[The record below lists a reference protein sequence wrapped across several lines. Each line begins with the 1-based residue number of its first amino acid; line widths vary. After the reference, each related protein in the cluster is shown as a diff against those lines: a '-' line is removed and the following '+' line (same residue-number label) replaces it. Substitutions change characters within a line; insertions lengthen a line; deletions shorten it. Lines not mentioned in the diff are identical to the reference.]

1 MKGFFIFFLLFCSLN
16 IRGQYPSYFHYTSE
30 DGLPTNEIYSI
41 LQDQKGFIWIGCDVG
56 LFKFDG
62 INYTNYKATSQKSK
76 SLTGLTSSSSGRIY
90 SFSFKGQ
97 LFYVENDSVIELKH
111 TFGKISSI
119 ICDNSSNLWVTHHNG
134 IAVYNEINKKWTTY
148 TDFNGNKNKEFL
160 YTNSVMVN
168 KSNEVWFLSNDAIC
182 KFKNEL
188 LNHYPFQFTDKKL
201 SSGNFILENKKTGVW
216 IFNTTNA
223 IVYKLV
229 ENEFQPIKSNKLRQA
244 LINRKITRVI
254 ELEDNSL
261 WICTYNGI
269 VIYKPAIDEVTILY
283 PNFSFSDCIVDREHN
298 YWLTTLQN
306 GIIRIPNLT
315 YKVWNSENNGLS
327 HDMVSK
333 LIAHNNTIYLATV
346 DGYIGVLNTQNNDIK
361 TFEASVKGDIQQ
373 LYFDSLTQ
381 HLFYSINN
389 DLYQI
394 SEENTKKVNSNIPPL
409 KYLLKVNDNYI
420 LATSFGTYHIK
431 NITDKL
437 VLDTLTVDW
446 SRMLTFDKNDQ
457 KLWITTNNGLLKYAF
472 ENQQWKLKKT
482 FLNQV
487 QILST
492 TIDKSTSTKF
502 VVNFQG
508 KLFSIDAKDKIQEIA
523 ELPSAVLANKITYHH
538 QKIYAATNH
547 GLWVFDLERK
557 TWNTLNKLSGL
568 ASDNLQEIVVHQK
581 SIWLATGNGLQK
593 IPIDFDTKQ
602 TIGKVYLKKL
612 FINGNSEVP
621 LADNLQLNYN
631 QSLGFHLEGCHFLS
645 NGKYQF
651 AYRIKTID
659 TNWISYPGNIEKI
672 ELLNLPT
679 GPFELEIKLI
689 DYFGNDSENTIVL
702 NGFVNP
708 PFWQKW
714 WFYLIISVVVFLASY
729 IGFQYRIKLLKNKQN
744 KQIEHINLKNE
755 LRLTQQAALKS
766 QMNPHFLF
774 NVLNSIKGFIYEN
787 DKKNASLYL
796 SNFSDLVRKV
806 LEMSS
811 LQYVSLEEELEVLT
825 LYIKLESMLLEQD
838 FSFSIAVDEKMNS
851 SAINIPA
858 LIIQPYVENAFK
870 HGLRHKNGEKHL
882 QINITLENDTLLK
895 IEIIDNGVGRKNS
908 NKINEQTFAKPQS
921 FATSANEK
929 RIALLNH
936 EKKNFVGVEVIDLLE
951 NNQAKGTKIILRITI

>member
-1 MKGFFIFFLLFCSLN
+1 MKGFFIYFLLLCSLN
-16 IRGQYPSYFHYTSE
+16 SHGQYPSYFHYTSE
-30 DGLPTNEIYSI
+30 EGLPTNEIYSI

-62 INYTNYKATSQKSK
+62 INYTNYKVATLKSK
-76 SLTGLTSSSSGRIY
+76 AITGLTSSSSGKIY

-97 LFYVENDSVIELKH
+97 LFCVENDSIIELKH
-111 TFGKISSI
+111 SFGKISSI
-119 ICDNSSNLWVTHHNG
+119 ICDKSFNLWVTHNNG
-134 IAVYNEINKKWTTY
+134 IAVYNELDKKWTTY
-148 TDFNGNKNKEFL
+148 ANFNGNKNKKFL
-160 YTNSVMVN
+160 YTNSVKVN
-168 KSNEVWFLSNDAIC
+168 KNNEVWFLSNDAIC
-182 KFKNEL
+182 KFKNE
-188 LNHYPFQFTDKKL
+188 HQHYYPFQFSSKNL
-201 SSGNFILENKKTGVW
+201 SSGNFILENKNTGVW
-216 IFNTTNA
+216 IFNTTKA

-229 ENEFQPIKSNKLRQA
+229 KNEFQPVNSTKLRQA
-244 LINRKITRVI
+244 LIYRKITRVI
-254 ELEDNSL
+254 ELEDHSL

-269 VIYKPAIDEVTILY
+269 VVYKPAIDEVTILY
-283 PNFSFSDCIVDREHN
+283 PNFSFSDCIVDREQN

-306 GIIRIPNLT
+306 GIIRIPNLN
-315 YKVWNSENNGLS
+315 YKVWNSENNGLQ

-333 LIAHNNTIYLATV
+333 LTNHNNTIYFATV
-346 DGYIGVLNTQNNDIK
+346 DGFISELNTQNNNIK
-361 TFEASVKGDIQQ
+361 TFEASVKGNIQQ
-373 LYFDSLTQ
+373 LYFDSITQ

-394 SEENTKKVNSNIPPL
+394 YEANTKKVNSNIPPL
-409 KYLLKVNDNYI
+409 KCLLKVNDHYI
-420 LATSFGTYHIK
+420 LATSFGAYYIK
-431 NITDKL
+431 NIADKI
-437 VLDTLTVDW
+437 VLDTLTDDW
-446 SRMLTFDKNDQ
+446 SRMVIFDKIDQ

-508 KLFSIDAKDKIQEIA
+508 KLFSIDSKDNIQEIA
-523 ELPSAVLANKITYHH
+523 EFPSTVLVNKITYHH
-538 QKIYAATNH
+538 KKIYAATNN
-547 GLWVFDLERK
+547 GLWIFDLELK
-557 TWNTLNKLSGL
+557 TWTILNKLSGL
-568 ASDNLQEIVVHQK
+568 ASDNLQEIVVHQNY
-581 SIWLATGNGLQK
+581 IWLATGNGLQK
-593 IPIDFDTKQ
+593 IPIDFSTKQ
-602 TIGKVYLKKL
+602 TRGKIYLKKL
-612 FINGNSEVP
+612 FVNGNSEVS
-621 LADNLQLNYN
+621 LSDYLQLNYN
-631 QSLGFHLEGCHFLS
+631 QSLGFQLEGCHFLS

-679 GPFELEIKLI
+679 GTFELEIKLI

-714 WFYLIISVVVFLASY
+714 WFYLIITLVVFFVSY
-729 IGFQYRIKLLKNKQN
+729 IGFRYRIKLLKTKQT

-796 SNFSDLVRKV
+796 SDFSDLVRKV

-811 LQYVSLEEELEVLT
+811 LQHVSLAEELEVLT

-838 FSFSIAVDEKMNS
+838 FSFSIAIDEKMNC

-882 QINITLENDTLLK
+882 QINILLENDAVLK

-908 NKINEQTFAKPQS
+908 NKINQQTFTKPKS
-921 FATSANEK
+921 FSTSANEK

-936 EKKNFVGVEVIDLLE
+936 EKKNFVGVEVVDLLQ
-951 NNQAKGTKIILRITI
+951 NNQANGTKIILRISI